1 VGEPPM
7 IGAVTGGSMP
17 TNARNFI
24 LVVWTVA
31 ALFVSAAQAQNA
43 DVTILHI
50 NDVYEI
56 SPVRGEGGLAE
67 LMTLVKAER
76 SRHAST
82 LTAVSGDFLSPSLL
96 SGTTKGAQMVE
107 LFNAIGVD
115 VATFGN
121 HEFDFGRDV
130 LLKRIS
136 EARFTWLG
144 TNVGDPAGQP
154 LPGTVSTAMKVVG
167 DVKIGFLGIVTPESA
182 MLSSGGPDIRFGDPV
197 SAAKGAVEV
206 LRKAGAN
213 VIVALTHLDYEQ
225 DRALSRT
232 VPDMNL
238 ILGGHDHDPITYYEH
253 GVLLQKSGSDAHF
266 LGAIDLEI
274 RTEQGAKG
282 PVTTVRPSWRMI
294 ANHNTAADPEIAAIV
309 KKYNDQLDRDLGQ
322 VIGKTTVELD
332 SRVDAVRSGEAR
344 IGDLIADAL
353 RESTGADVA
362 ITNGGGIRG
371 NRTYDAGTE
380 LTRKDVLKELPF
392 GNTTLVIELTGTELK
407 AALENGV
414 SQVEDKAGRFPQV
427 SGLRVVYDP
436 KAAAGQRV
444 RTVTVG
450 GAPLD
455 MGKTYRVA
463 TNDYMA
469 RGGDGYAAFTKGKV
483 LTDAR
488 FAQLMATTVMDYIAK
503 KGEVA
508 PQFEGRVAAG
518 N

>member
-1 VGEPPM
+1 M
-7 IGAVTGGSMP
+7 LLMR
-17 TNARNFI
+17 ARNIALPACIIAAIFI
-24 LVVWTVA
+24 A
-31 ALFVSAAQAQNA
+31 AAQAQNA
-43 DVTILHI
+43 DVTILHV

-67 LMTLVKAER
+67 LMTLLKGER
-76 SRHAST
+76 SRHANT

-107 LFNAIGVD
+107 LFNAMGVD

-130 LLKRIS
+130 LLKRIA
-136 EARFTWLG
+136 EAKFAWLG
-144 TNVGDPAGQP
+144 TNVTDPAGQP
-154 LPGTVSTAMKVVG
+154 LAGTVTTAIKQVG
-167 DVKIGFLGIVTPESA
+167 DVKIGFLGVVTAESA

-197 SAAKGAVEV
+197 ATAKAAVEA
-206 LRKAGAN
+206 LRKAGVNA
-213 VIVALTHLDYEQ
+213 IVALTHLDYEQ
-225 DRALSRT
+225 DRALSRA
-232 VPDMNL
+232 VPEISL
-238 ILGGHDHDPITYYEH
+238 ILGGHDHDPITFYEH
-253 GVLLQKSGSDAHF
+253 GVLVQKSGSDAHF

-282 PVTTVRPSWRMI
+282 AVTTVRHAWRMI
-294 ANHNTAADPEIAAIV
+294 ANHGIAADTEIAAVV

-322 VIGKTTVELD
+322 VIGTITVELD
-332 SRVDAVRSGEAR
+332 SRVDTVRSGEAR
-344 IGDLIADAL
+344 IGNLIADAL
-353 RESTGADVA
+353 RDSTGADVA

-371 NRTYDAGTE
+371 NRTYDAGSE

-392 GNTTLVIELTGTELK
+392 GNTTLVIELTGAQLK
-407 AALENGV
+407 EALENGV

-436 KAAAGQRV
+436 RAAAGQRI

-450 GAPLD
+450 GEPLD
-455 MGKTYRVA
+455 MSKTYRVA

-483 LTDAR
+483 ITDAR
-488 FAQLMATTVMDYIAK
+488 YAQLMATTVMEYIVK
-503 KGEVA
+503 KGQIA
-508 PQFEGRVAAG
+508 PTIDGRIASV

>member
-1 VGEPPM
+1 M
-7 IGAVTGGSMP
+7 LSKARRAIAFTSLFLLLAV
-17 TNARNFI
+17 A
-24 LVVWTVA
+24 
-31 ALFVSAAQAQNA
+31 SAAQAQNA

-67 LMTLVKAER
+67 LMTLLKAER
-76 SRHAST
+76 GRHANT

-96 SGTTKGAQMVE
+96 SGTTKGAQMIE
-107 LFNAIGVD
+107 LFNSIGVD

-130 LLKRIS
+130 LLQRIG
-136 EARFTWLG
+136 EAKFTWLG
-144 TNVGDPAGQP
+144 TNVSDPAGQP
-154 LPGTVSTAMKVVG
+154 LAGTVTTAIKSVG
-167 DVKIGFLGIVTPESA
+167 DVKIGFLGVVTPESA
-182 MLSSGGPDIRFGDPV
+182 NLSSGGPEIRFGDPTA
-197 SAAKGAVEV
+197 AAKGAVEA

-213 VIVALTHLDYEQ
+213 VIVALTHLDYER
-225 DRALSRT
+225 DRELSRA
-232 VPDMNL
+232 VPEINL
-238 ILGGHDHDPITYYEH
+238 ILGGHDHDPITFYEH
-253 GVLLQKSGSDAHF
+253 GVLVQKSGSDAHF

-294 ANHNTAADPEIAAIV
+294 ANHGIAADPGIAVIV

-332 SRVDAVRSGEAR
+332 SLVDTVRSGEAR
-344 IGDLIADAL
+344 IGNLISDAL
-353 RESTGADVA
+353 RDATGADIA

-371 NRTYDAGTE
+371 NRTYDAGSE
-380 LTRKDVLKELPF
+380 LARKDVLKELPF
-392 GNTTLVIELTGTELK
+392 GNTTLVIELTGAELK
-407 AALENGV
+407 EALENGV

-427 SGLRVVYDP
+427 SGLKLVYDP
-436 KAAAGQRV
+436 KAIAGQRV

-455 MGKTYRVA
+455 AARTYRVA

-483 LTDAR
+483 ITDTR
-488 FAQLMATTVMDYIAK
+488 FAQLMATTVMEYIAK
-503 KGEVA
+503 KGQVA
-508 PQFEGRVAAG
+508 PAIEGRVVTA

>member
-1 VGEPPM
+1 M
-7 IGAVTGGSMP
+7 LTK
-17 TNARNFI
+17 ARN
-24 LVVWTVA
+24 LVLLTGIIA
-31 ALFVSAAQAQNA
+31 ALFMAAAQAQNA
-43 DVTILHI
+43 EVTILHM

-67 LMTLVKAER
+67 LMTLLKAER
-76 SRHAST
+76 QAHHNS

-96 SGTTKGAQMVE
+96 SGTTKGVQMVE
-107 LFNAIGVD
+107 LFNAMGVD

-130 LLKRIS
+130 LLKRIG
-136 EARFTWLG
+136 EAKFAWLG
-144 TNVGDPAGQP
+144 TNVTNAAGQP
-154 LPGTVSTAMKVVG
+154 LAGTVTTAIKQVG

-182 MLSSGGPDIRFGDPV
+182 ILSSGGPDIRFGDPTA
-197 SAAKGAVEV
+197 AAKGAVEA

-213 VIVALTHLDYEQ
+213 VVIALTHLDYEQ
-225 DRALSRT
+225 DRALAHAI
-232 VPDMNL
+232 PGIDL
-238 ILGGHDHDPITYYEH
+238 ILGGHDHDPITFYEH

-266 LGAIDLEI
+266 LGAIDLDI
-274 RTEQGAKG
+274 RTEQAAKG
-282 PVTTVRPSWRMI
+282 PVTTVHPSWRMI
-294 ANHNTAADPEIAAIV
+294 ANRGTAADPEIAAIV

-332 SRVDAVRSGEAR
+332 SRVDTVRSGEAR

-371 NRTYDAGTE
+371 NRTYEAGTE

-392 GNTTLVIELTGTELK
+392 GNTTLVIELTGAQLK
-407 AALENGV
+407 EALENGV

-427 SGLRVVYDP
+427 SGVRVVYDP
-436 KAAAGQRV
+436 KAAAGQRIRSV
-444 RTVTVG
+444 AVG

-455 MGKTYRVA
+455 AGKTYRVA

-469 RGGDGYAAFTKGKV
+469 RGGDGYAAFTMGKV
-483 LTDAR
+483 VTDTR
-488 FAQLMATTVMDYIAK
+488 FAQLMATTVMEYIAK
-503 KGEVA
+503 KGQVA
-508 PQFEGRVAAG
+508 PEIEGRVAAK